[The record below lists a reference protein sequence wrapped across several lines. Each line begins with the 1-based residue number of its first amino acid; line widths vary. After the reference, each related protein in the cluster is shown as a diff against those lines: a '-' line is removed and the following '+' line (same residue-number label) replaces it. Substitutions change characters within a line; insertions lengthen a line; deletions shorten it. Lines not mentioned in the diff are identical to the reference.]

1 MPDKG
6 FSLLEVVIVAA
17 ILAIVA
23 AIALPR
29 LSRGSR
35 GASDAALEADLAALQ
50 KAIDL
55 FATEHDGRL
64 PSLDS
69 IADQLTQYTD
79 RQGKPQDKKDSL
91 HLYGPYLRAI
101 PPVPV
106 GPRRGNTKIGAK
118 DEDGVGWIYTPES
131 GQIQANLGLV
141 ETTAEAIEP

>member
-1 MPDKG
+1 MQDKG
-6 FSLLEVVIVAA
+6 FSLIELVIVAA
-17 ILAIVA
+17 ILAILA

-55 FATEHDGRL
+55 FATEHDGQF
-64 PSLDS
+64 PGADS

-79 RQGKPQDKKDSL
+79 RQGKAQDKKDSL

-106 GPRRGNTKIGAK
+106 GPRRGNTKIGSK
-118 DEDGVGWIYTPES
+118 EEDDVGWIYTPES
-131 GQIQANLGLV
+131 GQIRANLGLV
-141 ETTAEAIEP
+141 EATAETVEH

>member
-1 MPDKG
+1 MQDKG
-6 FSLLEVVIVAA
+6 FSLMEVIIVAA
-17 ILAIVA
+17 ILAILA

-35 GASDAALEADLAALQ
+35 GASDAALDADLAALQ

-55 FATEHDGRL
+55 FATEHDGQL

-69 IADQLTQYTD
+69 IAKQLTQYTD

-91 HLYGPYLRAI
+91 HFYGPYLRAI

-106 GPRRGNTKIGAK
+106 GPRRGNTKIGSK

-131 GQIQANLGLV
+131 GQIQANLGIT
-141 ETTAEAIEP
+141 EATAEAVEH